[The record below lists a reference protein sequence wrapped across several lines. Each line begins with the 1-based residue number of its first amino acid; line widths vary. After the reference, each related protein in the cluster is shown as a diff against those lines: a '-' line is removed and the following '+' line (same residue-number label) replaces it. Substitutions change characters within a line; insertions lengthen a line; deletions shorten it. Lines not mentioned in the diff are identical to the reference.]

1 MCIRDSCVKAVTK
14 ALSGIDGVTVLS
26 VSLEDGLA
34 KVAVPEGFDTE
45 KLKAPI
51 EDEGYQV
58 VNIE

>member
-1 MCIRDSCVKAVTK
+1 MVLIEIISVHFYA
-14 ALSGIDGVTVLS
+14 SITVLS
-26 VSLEDGLA
+26 VSREDGLA

>member
-1 MCIRDSCVKAVTK
+1 MKAVTK

>member
-1 MCIRDSCVKAVTK
+1 MTGVQTC
-14 ALSGIDGVTVLS
+14 ALPISGIDGVTVLS